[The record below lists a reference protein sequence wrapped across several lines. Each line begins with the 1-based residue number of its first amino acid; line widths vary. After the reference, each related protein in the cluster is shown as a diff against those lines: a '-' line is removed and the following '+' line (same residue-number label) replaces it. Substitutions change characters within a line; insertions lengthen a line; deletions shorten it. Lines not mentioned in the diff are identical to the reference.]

1 MVNSDV
7 EIGEL
12 VGPPEQIGETA
23 RLGVAYR
30 SGALEVDAPIEANDL
45 RYLEPV
51 IGRTASI
58 RTNTGTYDA
67 EVVRVS
73 SVVAP
78 RTRLASLFLRFSGDE
93 PPESLPP
100 PGSFAEV
107 RITGP
112 SYEQVYVL
120 PESAAQGQDTV
131 WVVRDGALA
140 RFEPNTL
147 GRTEVGWVV
156 DVFDAAEGVVVG
168 TLPGAVD
175 GLAVSADG
183 RGRQPVAHPGHGH
196 HRRRTR
202 ECIGSCREA
211 GALIAY
217 FAGNPVAA
225 NLLMLFLIVGGLIAG
240 ANLAVQHAPEIDLRT
255 VTVTVESHGASP
267 REVEDDINRRI
278 EESVVGLEGVS
289 RVVATAVRG
298 KGTVRDR
305 DGGVV
310 RRSRRRLRRGAERGG
325 RNREL
330 SRRPAPTGPRCHS
343 TRHGA
348 GGHDAG
354 RRVRRRHRELAARS
368 RRRIVRDTLL
378 ALPSVTQVSL
388 AGTRDREIAIALSE
402 EELRRHRSLIHR
414 SHQRAAP
421 GVGQPDQRRASHRGG
436 RGGAAHRLPSGE
448 PATISVTFR

>member
-1 MVNSDV
+1 MATKRDDSGAGQDRSGWVGYVQIIVILAAIAVALYFAQAPERVRRDVASDLGAERGKPVVDVIRPESTAQALDVFLTGSVRTQARVTVMSEVVGRVAWRSPNFRNGGAVAANEPIVRIDPDEFEIRVAAAKARVETAQARLRITRSSAVRHATPDVSEDPSADARESFRRATRIVMADAALEEAQAALSLAKLDLARTEVSLPYDIRVVNSDV

-175 GLAVSADG
+175 GLAVS
-183 RGRQPVAHPGHGH
+183 
-196 HRRRTR
+196 
-202 ECIGSCREA
+202 
-211 GALIAY
+211 
-217 FAGNPVAA
+217 
-225 NLLMLFLIVGGLIAG
+225 
-240 ANLAVQHAPEIDLRT
+240 
-255 VTVTVESHGASP
+255 VT
-267 REVEDDINRRI
+267 
-278 EESVVGLEGVS
+278 
-289 RVVATAVRG
+289 
-298 KGTVRDR
+298 
-305 DGGVV
+305 
-310 RRSRRRLRRGAERGG
+310 
-325 RNREL
+325 
-330 SRRPAPTGPRCHS
+330 
-343 TRHGA
+343 
-348 GGHDAG
+348 
-354 RRVRRRHRELAARS
+354 
-368 RRRIVRDTLL
+368 
-378 ALPSVTQVSL
+378 
-388 AGTRDREIAIALSE
+388 
-402 EELRRHRSLIHR
+402 
-414 SHQRAAP
+414 
-421 GVGQPDQRRASHRGG
+421 
-436 RGGAAHRLPSGE
+436 GAAE
-448 PATISVTFR
+448 